1 MRHIEVTQQIADSAG
16 ERLTIHMPADSGE
29 AARLFRAWY
38 ERLQAM
44 APVGTAVTMTFT
56 VPPYWDDR
64 LPAYNAANLR
74 LTWEPHDGEDG
85 LVYAAMEADGAF
97 EATVRQIG
105 PQTWV
110 AEVVEVGADSITCRA
125 QWCDYALAVSW
136 AEGKILR
143 RTQGK
148 AVCDDR

>member
-16 ERLTIHMPADSGE
+16 EGLTIHTPADSGE

-74 LTWEPHDGEDG
+74 LTWETHDSEGG
-85 LVYAAMEADGAF
+85 LVYVAMDANGAF
-97 EATVRQIG
+97 EAIVRQLG
-105 PQTWV
+105 PQAWV
-110 AEVVEVGADSITCRA
+110 AEVVKVGADPITCRA
-125 QWCDYALAVSW
+125 GW
-136 AEGKILR
+136 
-143 RTQGK
+143 
-148 AVCDDR
+148 